1 MRKIGFITG
10 VLLIITGWA
19 SSQIPLPQNL
29 PQGHPRL
36 MVSDSEK
43 ENLQQRIETEAW
55 ARDVM
60 QGIGKRIDQ
69 YVNRHVTDSTW
80 MPSRLMM
87 YWKSKSTNVYIK
99 GGVYSH
105 ADGEAPVPTVRF
117 GSARGV
123 GSPIKRPKLEDI
135 IPYMDDTKGIY
146 FHNTAKEGNPL
157 EWVDQSGVSGM
168 NIESVNNEIL
178 RLGRDGAFVCWLTN
192 DDKYGKFAYDVFNTY
207 MTGMY
212 YRNEPIDLGN
222 GHAQTLV
229 GMSTFEVI
237 QEHILPDLA
246 AYYDFLYP
254 YIRTK
259 HADKIEVF
267 EAAFKKWIDVTVKN
281 GVPHNN
287 WNLHQANIILGVA
300 MVLEDNRAYADGK
313 GREYYIDRILNSSV
327 PRQWSISRLMQYGYD
342 FDNGVWNEC
351 PGYAHS
357 VTREFMHFI
366 QNYDN
371 TFHQNLLPFT
381 PVMRR
386 AVEVLPQYLFPNGK
400 ITAFGDTYY
409 SDLNTEPIAGMIRM
423 SQKYGN
429 NADERKF
436 TEMYRLFDP
445 NANVS
450 GKSSNPSAQVSSF
463 FTQKPLELD
472 SAISKGEVGDYLTQ
486 TFYAPN
492 VSWFVQRN
500 GFQSK
505 EHGLMISQVA
515 SYGNHAHANG
525 ISMELYGKGFVLGPE
540 SGIGSS
546 YFEKPYLEYYSQFPA
561 HNTVMVDGISKY
573 PEMLSNHPFDLLSC
587 YPQSRQKEGYYP
599 DITFSDVTFV
609 EPESRSNQSRLLSIV
624 RTGETTGYYIDIFR
638 SKKQRGGDKFHD
650 YFYHNLGQELLI
662 RNTQGKALDLQAS
675 EEMAFAG
682 GHLFALDYLWDKKS
696 IKTSEDYQAVWKM
709 AMPDS
714 NHVYMN
720 LWMNGYP
727 GREVFSI
734 KAPPCKAFRGNHD
747 IPYSVD
753 KEPFLTIAARQHGE
767 AWSHP
772 FVSVFEPT
780 TEKEPAT
787 ISRIESFDAEAA
799 TDAFVGLKI
808 ESLEDR
814 TDYVFSSD
822 DDKPVIYDDMGFSGA
837 YGVVTTTG
845 SETTLFLGTGKSISK
860 GNLKLETDDGA
871 GAAAVTLA
879 EGELFLTADTPV
891 VLTLEDTF
899 RKGKLMLKAGEFRVE
914 GLRTKAGTQKL
925 VNFSI
930 PGLPYQ
936 QVVVQLE
943 ER

>member
-1 MRKIGFITG
+1 MKKIGLFMG
-10 VLLIITGWA
+10 FCLIILDIVSA
-19 SSQIPLPQNL
+19 QIPLPKDL
-29 PQGHPRL
+29 PPGHPRL
-36 MVSDSEK
+36 MVTDSEK
-43 ENLQQRIETEAW
+43 ENLQEQIEKEAW
-55 ARDVM
+55 AQDVM
-60 QGIGKRIDQ
+60 QGIHNRIGHYVDQ
-69 YVNRHVTDSTW
+69 HVVDSTW

-87 YWKSKSTNVYIK
+87 YWKSHATNVYIK

-117 GSARGV
+117 GSTRGV

-135 IPYMDDTKGIY
+135 IPYMDDTKGVC
-146 FHNTAKEGNPL
+146 FHNTAKEGSPL

-178 RLGRDGAFVCWLTN
+178 RLGRDAAFVYWLTN

-254 YIRTK
+254 YIRAK

-300 MVLEDNRAYADGK
+300 MVLDDNSAYADGK
-313 GREYYIDRILNSSV
+313 GREYYINQILNQSV
-327 PRQWSISRLMQYGYD
+327 PRQWSISKLMQYGYD
-342 FDNGVWNEC
+342 FDNGIWNEC
-351 PGYAHS
+351 PGYAQS

-371 TFHQNLLPFT
+371 TFHQNLLPYT
-381 PVMRR
+381 PVMKK

-400 ITAFGDTYY
+400 ITAFGDSYY
-409 SDLNTEPIAGMIRM
+409 SDLNIEPIASMIRM

-429 NADERKF
+429 IADEQKF
-436 TEMYRLFDP
+436 TEMYRLFEP
-445 NANVS
+445 NVDVP
-450 GKSSNPSAQVSSF
+450 GSSSKLSPQVSSF

-472 SAISKGEVGDYLTQ
+472 STGAKGEVGDYLTQ

-500 GFQSK
+500 GFLNK

-561 HNTVMVDGISKY
+561 HNTVMVDGISSY
-573 PEMLSNHPFDLLSC
+573 PEMLSHHSFDLLNC
-587 YPQSRQKEGYYP
+587 YPQSGQKDGFYP
-599 DITFSDVTFV
+599 DITFSEVYFL
-609 EPESRSNQSRLLSIV
+609 EPESQSDQKRLLSII
-624 RTGETTGYYIDIFR
+624 RTSETTGYYIDIFR
-638 SKKQRGGDKFHD
+638 SKKQRKDDKFHD
-650 YFYHNLGQELLI
+650 YFYHNLGQKLHLS
-662 RNTQGKALDLQAS
+662 NTQGQEFDLQAS
-675 EEMAFAG
+675 DEMAFAG
-682 GHLFALDYLWDKKS
+682 GHLFALDYMWDKKS
-696 IKTSEDYQAVWKM
+696 IKTDQDYQAVWKM
-709 AMPDS
+709 TMPDS

-720 LWMNGYP
+720 LWMKGYP
-727 GREVFSI
+727 DREVFSI
-734 KAPPCKAFRGNHD
+734 KAPPTKAFRGNHD
-747 IPYSVD
+747 IPYKVD
-753 KEPFLTIAARQHGE
+753 ETPFLTIAARQHGE

-772 FVSVFEPT
+772 FVSVFEPA
-780 TEKEPAT
+780 TEQEPVM
-787 ISRIESFDAEAA
+787 ISRIESFDVQGI
-799 TDAFVGLKI
+799 TDSFVGLKI

-822 DDKPVIYDDMGFSGA
+822 EDHPVVFQNLGFCGT

-845 SETTLFLGTGKSISK
+845 SETTLFLGNGKSISK
-860 GNLKLETDDGA
+860 GNLKLETENGP
-871 GAAAVTLA
+871 GSAAATFA
-879 EGELFLTADTPV
+879 EGNLLITADTPI
-891 VLTLEDTF
+891 VLTLEDNYP
-899 RKGKLMLKAGEFRVE
+899 KGKLMLKAGEFRLE
-914 GLRTKAGTQKL
+914 GQRTKAGKQK
-925 VNFSI
+925 VVSFNI
-930 PGLPYQ
+930 PEISHQ
-936 QVVVQLE
+936 KVKIQTIK
-943 ER
+943 